1 LCSDKGIGLWFGV
14 GFQLTKT
21 DYLPPDPPG
30 YESAVMV
37 LVGRQIR
44 LIAIGMPLCWLDED
58 AMAWREFP

>member
-1 LCSDKGIGLWFGV
+1 MSRI
-14 GFQLTKT
+14 

-30 YESAVMV
+30 YQSAVML

-44 LIAIGMPLCWLDED
+44 LIALGMPLCWLDES

>member
-1 LCSDKGIGLWFGV
+1 MSR
-14 GFQLTKT
+14 T

-58 AMAWREFP
+58 AMTWREFHSIPKADELP